1 MSQDRFDDSVMLGHQ
16 IRHSA
21 GLKSPQADHHQPIK
35 FLDEGM
41 LDRGKSRVSSQIS
54 QCPMEG
60 AVVFEILR
68 LLNTSFDRIA
78 ESIERAQRGIVSPRR
93 PGSAGGGDDKT

>member
-1 MSQDRFDDSVMLGHQ
+1 MSHDCIDDRVMLGHQ

-21 GLKSPQADHHQPIK
+21 GLKSPQSDHHQPIK

-41 LDRGKSRVSSQIS
+41 LYRGKARISSQIG

-60 AVVFEILR
+60 AVVFKIHR
-68 LLNTSFDRIA
+68 FLNTFFDHIA
-78 ESIERAQRGIVSPRR
+78 EPVERTQRGIVSPGR